1 MIEKMCRLSMA
12 VPESLGME
20 LIDFLQA
27 DGRVHLILPS
37 EEQHNVDLADRLLVL
52 REKLRAVVE
61 TLEGIAVSASAESVP
76 AAADAEVERILSE
89 SLALTVPELE
99 KSVEKFQAELARIMK
114 GHDRLTDEKKLLER
128 ILAQLGTLAFKDSL
142 GRRCLLWWVAKD
154 LWPLALRQIE
164 RQCADGE
171 KTLFHVHDTA
181 KEDQLLVELS
191 VPAARISAVTEIL
204 HDIGAAVWTPPPQY
218 AGKNYAESMEL
229 MKRRLSEIQSLLKA
243 EQSALVAM
251 RKQWGPR
258 QKAFF
263 LLIDR
268 KVDQYQVFSR
278 CDRLGGALLVEGWMP
293 QRGLEDFRVR
303 LEEKFAGR
311 VALHSREPEPDE
323 YGQVPTAL
331 RHGAF
336 FAPFAV
342 FLKLVQPPAYGT
354 ADPTSL
360 IGVFFPFFAGC
371 IIGDAGYGLVM
382 LILMCFVRRRA
393 KSETV
398 RDVAF
403 VLMTMCVWSILWG
416 AAFGEFF
423 GDFAHRMFHVEPL
436 WVERSQAVMPV
447 LMFSVALG
455 LGHVLLGLAVGLI
468 HGLKARHKK
477 HAMEK
482 LGAMLVILV
491 MVAALMSVRRL
502 LPPQAFPGSIAA
514 LVVGL
519 VLLTAG
525 GGIGGLIEAMSSFG
539 HILSYVRIGAIGLS
553 SAILAVAASK
563 FVDVL
568 GVSALGLFVALAI
581 HLLNFVLAFAES
593 GLHAARLHYVEFMG
607 NFYAAQG
614 KDYHPFIYRRKLS
627 WKKDS

>member
-12 VPESLGME
+12 VPESLGMDF
-20 LIDFLQA
+20 IDFLQA

-37 EEQHNVDLADRLLVL
+37 EEPRCGDLAERLVVL

-61 TLEGIAVSASAESVP
+61 TLEEGSVP
-76 AAADAEVERILSE
+76 AVAEDRPAAAAAEVERILSE
-89 SLALTVPELE
+89 SFALTVPELE
-99 KSVEKFQAELARIMK
+99 KSVEKFQADLARVMK
-114 GHDRLTDEKKLLER
+114 GHERLADEQSLLER
-128 ILAQLGTLAFKDSL
+128 ILAQLGTFAFKDSA

-154 LWPLALRQIE
+154 LWPLAQRQIE
-164 RQCADGE
+164 RHCADGE
-171 KTLFHVHDTA
+171 RTLFHVHDTA

-191 VPAARISAVTEIL
+191 VPAAQVPAVAEIL
-204 HDIGAAVWTPPPQY
+204 HGISAASWTPPPQY
-218 AGKNYAESMEL
+218 AGKNYAESIEL

-243 EQSALVAM
+243 EQSALAAM

-268 KVDQYQVFSR
+268 KVDQYHVFSC
-278 CDRLGGALLVEGWMP
+278 CDRVGGALLVEGWMP
-293 QRGLEDFRVR
+293 QDGLEDFRAR

-311 VALHSREPEPDE
+311 AALYSREPEPDE

-331 RHGAF
+331 RHGRF
-336 FAPFAV
+336 FAPFEV

-360 IGVFFPFFAGC
+360 IGLFFPFFAGC

-393 KSETV
+393 KSKLV
-398 RDVAF
+398 RDIAF
-403 VLMTMCVWSILWG
+403 VLMNICVWSLFWG

-423 GDFAHRMFHVEPL
+423 GDFAHRVLYMEPL
-436 WVERSQAVMPV
+436 WVERPRAVMPV
-447 LMFSVALG
+447 LTFSVALG
-455 LGHVLLGLAVGLI
+455 LGHVLLGLAVGLL

-482 LGAMLVILV
+482 FGAMLVILS
-491 MVAALMSVRRL
+491 MVAVLMSVRRL
-502 LPPQAFPGSIAA
+502 LPPQALPGGMAA
-514 LVVGL
+514 LVAGL
-519 VLLTAG
+519 ALLTAG
-525 GGIGGLIEAMSSFG
+525 GGIGGLIESMSSFG

-607 NFYAAQG
+607 NFYVAQG
-614 KDYHPFIYRRKLS
+614 KDYHPFAYRRNLP

>member
-20 LIDFLQA
+20 LIDFLQS

-37 EEQHNVDLADRLLVL
+37 EEQHNVDLAERLLVL
-52 REKLRAVVE
+52 REKLRAVEE
-61 TLEGIAVSASAESVP
+61 TLEGIAASSESAP
-76 AAADAEVERILSE
+76 AGAEVERVLSE
-89 SLALTVPELE
+89 SLTFTVPELE

-114 GHDRLTDEKKLLER
+114 GHDRLADEKKLLER

-142 GRRCLLWWVAKD
+142 GRRCLIWWAAKD
-154 LWPLALRQIE
+154 LWPLALKQIE
-164 RQCADGE
+164 RQCADSE

-181 KEDQLLVELS
+181 KDEQLLVELS

-204 HDIGAAVWTPPPQY
+204 HDIGAVLWTPPPQY

-243 EQSALVAM
+243 EQSALLAM

-268 KVDQYQVFSR
+268 KVDQHQVFSR

-293 QRGLEDFRVR
+293 RCGLEDFRVR

-311 VALHSREPEPDE
+311 AALHSREPEPDE

-331 RHGAF
+331 RHNTF

-382 LILMCFVRRRA
+382 MILMCFVRRRA

-398 RDVAF
+398 RSVAF
-403 VLMTMCVWSILWG
+403 VLISMCVWSLFWG
-416 AAFGEFF
+416 TAFGEFF

-455 LGHVLLGLAVGLI
+455 LGHVLLGLGVGLI
-468 HGLKARHKK
+468 YGLKARHKK

-482 LGAMLVILV
+482 LGVMLVILA

-514 LVVGL
+514 IIIGL
-519 VLLTAG
+519 VLLAAG

-614 KDYHPFIYRRKLS
+614 REYHPFAYRRRIL

>member
-12 VPESLGME
+12 VPESLGMDF
-20 LIDFLQA
+20 IDFLQA

-52 REKLRAVVE
+52 REKLRAMVE
-61 TLEGIAVSASAESVP
+61 TLEGIAVSASEENVP

-99 KSVEKFQAELARIMK
+99 KSVEKFQADLARIMK
-114 GHDRLTDEKKLLER
+114 GHERLADEKRLLER
-128 ILAQLGTLAFKDSL
+128 ILAQLGTLAFRDSS
-142 GRRCLLWWVAKD
+142 GRRCLLWWAAKD
-154 LWPLALRQIE
+154 LWPLAQRQIE
-164 RQCADGE
+164 HLGADGE

-181 KEDQLLVELS
+181 KEGQLLVELS
-191 VPAARISAVTEIL
+191 APTAQIPAVTEVL
-204 HDIGAAVWTPPPQY
+204 HGISAALWTPPPQC
-218 AGKNYAESMEL
+218 AGKNYAESVEL
-229 MKRRLSEIQSLLKA
+229 MKRRLSEIQSFLKA

-251 RKQWGPR
+251 RKQWGLR

-278 CDRLGGALLVEGWMP
+278 CDRVGGALLVEGWMP
-293 QRGLEDFRVR
+293 QGGLEDFRARVDER
-303 LEEKFAGR
+303 FAGHA
-311 VALHSREPEPDE
+311 ALHVRAPEPDE

-331 RHGAF
+331 RHGRF
-336 FAPFAV
+336 FAPFEV

-354 ADPTSL
+354 ADPTGL

-382 LILMCFVRRRA
+382 LILMWFVRRRA
-393 KSETV
+393 KNGTA

-403 VLMTMCVWSILWG
+403 VLMNMCVWSIFWG

-423 GDFAHRMFHVEPL
+423 GDLAHRMFHVEPL

-455 LGHVLLGLAVGLI
+455 LGHVMLGLAVGLI
-468 HGLKARHKK
+468 HGLKARHRK

-482 LGAMLVILV
+482 LGGMLVIVSL
-491 MVAALMSVRRL
+491 VAALMSVRRL
-502 LPPQAFPGSIAA
+502 LPPQALPGGMAA

-519 VLLTAG
+519 ALLTAG
-525 GGIGGLIEAMSSFG
+525 GGIGGLIESMSSFG

-607 NFYAAQG
+607 NFYVAQG
-614 KDYHPFIYRRKLS
+614 KDYHPFAYRRNLP